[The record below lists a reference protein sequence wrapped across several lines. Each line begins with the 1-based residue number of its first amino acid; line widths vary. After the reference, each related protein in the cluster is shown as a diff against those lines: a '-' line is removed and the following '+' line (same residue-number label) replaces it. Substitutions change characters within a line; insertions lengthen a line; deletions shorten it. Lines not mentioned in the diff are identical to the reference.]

1 MMTTE
6 SFVYKQRTFELN
18 DTAGQL
24 QALHDDGFALIP
36 NVLSADEVATARA
49 AIDRLEP
56 FGFDALGA
64 TDHYK
69 CVFNRDVFWLNMLDR
84 AGVVDLAEA
93 AMGKECH
100 IIGQTAWRSH
110 PGHDGWAPHTD
121 RTFVEVPEDLV
132 LEGRVKLPIYL
143 CTAHFYL
150 SDITEE
156 LCPTYVIRAAI
167 NRVVAWCGAPTRTR
181 HGTVASWS
189 PVLCKAG
196 DVLFFRSEI
205 WHSGSLNKTAN
216 ETRYFCKTTI
226 HIATSR
232 SSFRLTSPGSSI
244 PKFWLPPMSANCAC
258 WENIVLPLMIEC
270 CVQQWI
276 SLTKHT
282 SRKRTA

>member
-93 AMGKECH
+93 AMGKECPYYWSNGVAQPSRPRWLGAAH
-100 IIGQTAWRSH
+100 RPHFCRSAGRSGVRRTRQTA
-110 PGHDGWAPHTD
+110 D
-121 RTFVEVPEDLV
+121 
-132 LEGRVKLPIYL
+132 
-143 CTAHFYL
+143 
-150 SDITEE
+150 
-156 LCPTYVIRAAI
+156 
-167 NRVVAWCGAPTRTR
+167 
-181 HGTVASWS
+181 
-189 PVLCKAG
+189 
-196 DVLFFRSEI
+196 
-205 WHSGSLNKTAN
+205 
-216 ETRYFCKTTI
+216 
-226 HIATSR
+226 
-232 SSFRLTSPGSSI
+232 
-244 PKFWLPPMSANCAC
+244 
-258 WENIVLPLMIEC
+258 LPLYRAFLLERHHGRIVPNLC
-270 CVQQWI
+270 NSGQP
-276 SLTKHT
+276 
-282 SRKRTA
+282 